1 MKSKYQKIKGTFDI
15 LPPETEVWQ
24 HIESTI
30 HHICQ
35 QFSFQE
41 IRTPAIESVDLFKRN
56 IGDETDV
63 SKEMFV
69 WKDQSG
75 KEISLKPEMTAPVV
89 RAYIESGFFRKYP
102 LCKMYYID
110 SFFRREKPQKGR
122 QRQFNQFGV
131 EAFGTK
137 NSEQDAEIILIATQI
152 LKKLNIDNTNLSIN
166 NIGDSDTRIK
176 YESKL
181 RNYFNDHKN
190 SLSELSKVRLE
201 KNPMRILDSKEKEDQ
216 TIIKN
221 APMIK
226 DLLSTEEK
234 EHFSLVLTH
243 LKGLGINYN
252 ENPYLVRGLDYYN
265 GTTFEI
271 TTQSTGSQNALCG
284 GGRYDSLVKKM
295 GGPETPAVGFAAGIE
310 RIILEAKQE
319 LGKKNIDIYISCNDE
334 KYTSK
339 GLNIIQNL
347 VENEYKIFFDT
358 NKKNIKN
365 QIKDAVKNNAK
376 FMITINEEISVKN
389 LISKKETNV
398 SESEILPFL
407 KNQ

>member
-1 MKSKYQKIKGTFDI
+1 MKS
-15 LPPETEVWQ
+15 
-24 HIESTI
+24 IESTV
-30 HHICQ
+30 HNICQ

-41 IRTPAIESVDLFKRN
+41 IRTPAVESVDLFKRN

-69 WKDQSG
+69 WEDQSG

-89 RAYIESGFFRKYP
+89 RAYIESGFFRKHP
-102 LCKMYYID
+102 LCKLYYID

-131 EAFGTK
+131 EAFGAK
-137 NSEQDAEIILIATQI
+137 NSEQDAEIILIAKQI
-152 LKKLNIDNTNLSIN
+152 LKKLNINNTNLMIN
-166 NIGDSDTRIK
+166 NIGDSNTRTK

-181 RNYFNDHKN
+181 KTYFNDHKN
-190 SLSELSKVRLE
+190 SLSELSKIRLQ

-221 APMIK
+221 APLIK
-226 DLLSTEEK
+226 DLLSQEEK
-234 EHFSLVLTH
+234 EHFNAVLKH
-243 LKGLGINYN
+243 LKGLGIDYN
-252 ENPYLVRGLDYYN
+252 ENPHLVRGLDYYN

-271 TTQSTGSQNALCG
+271 TTQSAGSQNSLCG
-284 GGRYDSLVKKM
+284 GGRYDSLVQKM

-319 LGKKNIDIYISCNDE
+319 LGENNIDIYISCNDE
-334 KYTSK
+334 QYVSK
-339 GLNIIQNL
+339 GFNIIYDL
-347 VENEYKIFFDT
+347 IENGYKIFFDT

-365 QIKDAVKNNAK
+365 QIKDAVKKNAK
-376 FMITINEEISVKN
+376 FMIAINETITVKN
-389 LISKKETNV
+389 LLSKKEKNV
-398 SESEILPFL
+398 SESEILAFL

>member
-1 MKSKYQKIKGTFDI
+1 
-15 LPPETEVWQ
+15 
-24 HIESTI
+24 
-30 HHICQ
+30 
-35 QFSFQE
+35 
-41 IRTPAIESVDLFKRN
+41 
-56 IGDETDV
+56 
-63 SKEMFV
+63 
-69 WKDQSG
+69 
-75 KEISLKPEMTAPVV
+75 
-89 RAYIESGFFRKYP
+89 
-102 LCKMYYID
+102 
-110 SFFRREKPQKGR
+110 
-122 QRQFNQFGV
+122 V

-190 SLSELSKVRLE
+190 SLSELSKARLE

-234 EHFSLVLTH
+234 EHFSSVLTH

-284 GGRYDSLVKKM
+284 GGRYDSLVEKM

>member
-30 HHICQ
+30 HSICQ

-41 IRTPAIESVDLFKRN
+41 IRTPAMESVDLFKRN

-69 WKDQSG
+69 WEDQSG

-89 RAYIESGFFRKYP
+89 RAYIESGFFRKHP
-102 LCKMYYID
+102 LCKLYYID

-131 EAFGTK
+131 EAFGTE
-137 NSEQDAEIILIATQI
+137 NSEQDAEIILIAKQI
-152 LKKLNIDNTNLSIN
+152 LKKLDINNTNLMIN
-166 NIGDSDTRIK
+166 NIGDSNTRSK

-181 RNYFNDHKN
+181 KTYFNDHKN
-190 SLSELSKVRLE
+190 SLSELSKIRLE

-216 TIIKN
+216 TIIEN
-221 APMIK
+221 APLIR
-226 DLLSTEEK
+226 DLLSKEEK
-234 EHFSLVLTH
+234 EHFNAVLKH
-243 LKGLGINYN
+243 LKGLGIDYN
-252 ENPYLVRGLDYYN
+252 ENPHLVRGLDYYN

-271 TTQSTGSQNALCG
+271 TTQSEGSQNALCG
-284 GGRYDSLVKKM
+284 GGRYDSLVQKM

-319 LGKKNIDIYISCNDE
+319 LGENHIDIYISCNDE
-334 KYTSK
+334 KYISK
-339 GLNIIQNL
+339 GFNIICDL
-347 VENEYKIFFDT
+347 IENGYKIFFDT

-365 QIKDAVKNNAK
+365 QIKDAVKSNAK
-376 FMITINEEISVKN
+376 FMIAINETITVKN
-389 LISKKETNV
+389 LLSKKEKNV
-398 SESEILPFL
+398 SEGEILAFL

>member
-30 HHICQ
+30 HSICQ

-41 IRTPAIESVDLFKRN
+41 IRTPAMESVDLFKRN

-69 WKDQSG
+69 WEDQSG

-102 LCKMYYID
+102 LCKLYYID

-137 NSEQDAEIILIATQI
+137 NSEQDAEIILIAKQI
-152 LKKLNIDNTNLSIN
+152 LKKLDINNTNLMIN
-166 NIGDSDTRIK
+166 NIGDSNTRSK

-181 RNYFNDHKN
+181 KTYFNNHKN
-190 SLSELSKVRLE
+190 SLSELSKIRLE

-216 TIIKN
+216 TIIEN
-221 APMIK
+221 APLIR
-226 DLLSTEEK
+226 DLLSKEEK
-234 EHFSLVLTH
+234 EHFNAVLKH
-243 LKGLGINYN
+243 LKGLGIDYN
-252 ENPYLVRGLDYYN
+252 ENPHLVRGLDYYN

-271 TTQSTGSQNALCG
+271 TTQSEGSQNALCG
-284 GGRYDSLVKKM
+284 GGRYDSLVQKM

-319 LGKKNIDIYISCNDE
+319 LGENNIDIYISFNDE
-334 KYTSK
+334 QYVSK
-339 GLNIIQNL
+339 GFNII
-347 VENEYKIFFDT
+347 YD
-358 NKKNIKN
+358 
-365 QIKDAVKNNAK
+365 
-376 FMITINEEISVKN
+376 
-389 LISKKETNV
+389 LI
-398 SESEILPFL
+398 
-407 KNQ
+407 

>member
-30 HHICQ
+30 HSICQ

-41 IRTPAIESVDLFKRN
+41 IRTPAMESVDLFKRN

-69 WKDQSG
+69 WEDQSG

-89 RAYIESGFFRKYP
+89 RAYIESGFFRKHP
-102 LCKMYYID
+102 LCKLYYID

-131 EAFGTK
+131 EAFGTE
-137 NSEQDAEIILIATQI
+137 NSEQDAEIILIAKQI
-152 LKKLNIDNTNLSIN
+152 LKKLDINNTNLMIN
-166 NIGDSDTRIK
+166 NIGDSNTRSK

-181 RNYFNDHKN
+181 KTYFNDHKN
-190 SLSELSKVRLE
+190 SLSELSKIRLE

-216 TIIKN
+216 TIIEN
-221 APMIK
+221 APLIR
-226 DLLSTEEK
+226 DLLSKEEK
-234 EHFSLVLTH
+234 EHFNAVLKH
-243 LKGLGINYN
+243 LKGLGIDYN
-252 ENPYLVRGLDYYN
+252 ENPHLVRGLDYYN

-271 TTQSTGSQNALCG
+271 TTQSEGSQNALCG
-284 GGRYDSLVKKM
+284 GGRYDSLVQKM

-319 LGKKNIDIYISCNDE
+319 LGENHIDIYISCNDE
-334 KYTSK
+334 KYISK
-339 GLNIIQNL
+339 GFNIIYDL
-347 VENEYKIFFDT
+347 IENGYKIFFDT

-365 QIKDAVKNNAK
+365 QIKDAVKKNAK
-376 FMITINEEISVKN
+376 FMIAINETITVKN
-389 LISKKETNV
+389 LLSKKEKNV
-398 SESEILPFL
+398 SEGEILAFL

>member
-15 LPPETEVWQ
+15 LPPETEVWR
-24 HIESTI
+24 HIESTV
-30 HHICQ
+30 HNICQ

-41 IRTPAIESVDLFKRN
+41 IRTPALESVDLFKRN

-69 WKDQSG
+69 WEDQSG

-102 LCKMYYID
+102 LCKLYYID

-137 NSEQDAEIILIATQI
+137 NSEQDAEIILIAKQI
-152 LKKLNIDNTNLSIN
+152 LKKLNINNTNLNIN
-166 NIGDSDTRIK
+166 NIGNSETRSK

-181 RNYFNDHKN
+181 KKYFSDHKN
-190 SLSELSKVRLE
+190 SLSELSQVRLE
-201 KNPMRILDSKEKEDQ
+201 KNPIRILDSKEKEDQ
-216 TIIKN
+216 IIIKN
-221 APMIK
+221 APLIR
-226 DLLSTEEK
+226 DLLSKEEK
-234 EHFSLVLTH
+234 EHFNAVLQH
-243 LKGLGINYN
+243 LKGLGMDFN
-252 ENPYLVRGLDYYN
+252 EDPYLVRGLDYYN

-271 TTQSTGSQNALCG
+271 TTQSAGSQNALCG
-284 GGRYDSLVKKM
+284 GGRYDSLVEKM

-319 LGKKNIDIYISCNDE
+319 LGENNIDIYISCND
-334 KYTSK
+334 KQYVSK
-339 GLNIIQNL
+339 GFNIIYDL
-347 VENEYKIFFDT
+347 IENGYKIFFDT

-365 QIKDAVKNNAK
+365 QTKDAVKNNAK
-376 FMITINEEISVKN
+376 FMITVNETITIKN
-389 LISKKETNV
+389 LMSKKEKNV
-398 SESEILPFL
+398 SEREVLTFL

>member
-24 HIESTI
+24 HIESTV
-30 HHICQ
+30 HNICQ
-35 QFSFQE
+35 QFSFEE

-69 WKDQSG
+69 WEDQSG

-89 RAYIESGFFRKYP
+89 RAYIESGFFRKHP
-102 LCKMYYID
+102 LCKLYYID

-137 NSEQDAEIILIATQI
+137 NSEQDAEIILIAKQI
-152 LKKLNIDNTNLSIN
+152 LKQLNINNTNLGIN
-166 NIGDSDTRIK
+166 NIGDSDTRSQ

-181 RNYFNDHKN
+181 RTYFNDHKN
-190 SLSELSKVRLE
+190 HLSELSQLRLE

-216 TIIKN
+216 TIIEN
-221 APMIK
+221 APLIR
-226 DLLSTEEK
+226 DLLSRQEK
-234 EHFSLVLTH
+234 EHFNSVLKH
-243 LKGLGINYN
+243 LDGLGIDYN

-271 TTQSTGSQNALCG
+271 TTQSASSQNALCG

-310 RIILEAKQE
+310 RIILESKQE
-319 LGKKNIDIYISCNDE
+319 LSEKNIDIYISCNNE
-334 KYTSK
+334 KYASK
-339 GLNIIQNL
+339 GFNIIHNL
-347 VENEYKIFFDT
+347 IENGYKIFFDT

-376 FMITINEEISVKN
+376 FIITIDETISIKN
-389 LISKKETNV
+389 LSSKKEKNI
-398 SESEILPFL
+398 SENAFITFF
-407 KNQ
+407 KTQ

>member
-1 MKSKYQKIKGTFDI
+1 M
-15 LPPETEVWQ
+15 
-24 HIESTI
+24 
-30 HHICQ
+30 
-35 QFSFQE
+35 
-41 IRTPAIESVDLFKRN
+41 ESVDLFKRN

-69 WKDQSG
+69 WEDQSG

-89 RAYIESGFFRKYP
+89 RAYIESGFFRKHP
-102 LCKMYYID
+102 LCKLYYID

-131 EAFGTK
+131 EAFGTE
-137 NSEQDAEIILIATQI
+137 NSEQDAEIILIAKQI
-152 LKKLNIDNTNLSIN
+152 LKKLNINNTNLMIN
-166 NIGDSDTRIK
+166 NIGDSNTRTK

-181 RNYFNDHKN
+181 KTYFNDHKN
-190 SLSELSKVRLE
+190 SLSELSKIRLQ

-221 APMIK
+221 APLIK
-226 DLLSTEEK
+226 DLLSQKEK
-234 EHFSLVLTH
+234 EHFNTVLRH
-243 LKGLGINYN
+243 LKGLGIDYN

-271 TTQSTGSQNALCG
+271 TTQSAGSQNALCG
-284 GGRYDSLVKKM
+284 GGRYDSLVQKM

-319 LGKKNIDIYISCNDE
+319 LGENNIDIYISCNDE
-334 KYTSK
+334 QYVSK
-339 GLNIIQNL
+339 GFNIIYDL
-347 VENEYKIFFDT
+347 IENGYKIFFDT

-376 FMITINEEISVKN
+376 FMIAINETITVKN
-389 LISKKETNV
+389 LLSKKEKNV
-398 SESEILPFL
+398 SEGEILAFL

>member
-15 LPPETEVWQ
+15 LPPDTQVWQ
-24 HIESTI
+24 HIESTV
-30 HHICQ
+30 HSICQ
-35 QFSFQE
+35 QFSFEE
-41 IRTPAIESVDLFKRN
+41 IRTPTIESVDLFKRN

-69 WKDQSG
+69 WEDQSG

-89 RAYIESGFFRKYP
+89 RAYIESGFFRKNP
-102 LCKMYYID
+102 LCKLYYID

-122 QRQFNQFGV
+122 QREFNQFGV

-137 NSEQDAEIILIATQI
+137 NSEQDAEIILIAKQI
-152 LKKLNIDNTNLSIN
+152 LKKLNINNTNLMIN
-166 NIGDSDTRIK
+166 NIGDSNTRTK

-181 RNYFNDHKN
+181 KTYFNDHKN
-190 SLSELSKVRLE
+190 SLSELSKIRLQT
-201 KNPMRILDSKEKEDQ
+201 NPMRILDSKEKEDQ
-216 TIIKN
+216 TIIEN
-221 APMIK
+221 APLIK
-226 DLLSTEEK
+226 DLLSKEEK
-234 EHFSLVLTH
+234 EHFNAVLKH
-243 LKGLGINYN
+243 LKGLGIDYN

-271 TTQSTGSQNALCG
+271 TTQSAVSQNALCG
-284 GGRYDSLVKKM
+284 GGRYDSLVQKM

-319 LGKKNIDIYISCNDE
+319 LGENNIDIYISCNNE
-334 KYTSK
+334 EYLSK
-339 GLNIIQNL
+339 GFNIIYDL
-347 VENEYKIFFDT
+347 IENEYKIFFDT

-365 QIKDAVKNNAK
+365 QIKDAVKKNAK
-376 FMITINEEISVKN
+376 FMIAINETITVKN
-389 LISKKETNV
+389 LLSKKEKNV
-398 SESEILPFL
+398 SESEILDFL